1 MLPSVAIVGRP
12 NVGKSTLFNRLVG
25 QRIALVD
32 DTPGVTRDRREGEGK
47 LGDLRFRIFDTAGF
61 EEAGAESL
69 AGRMRAQTESA
80 IADADAILFLVD
92 ARAGLLPDDKVFAQ
106 IVRKSG
112 KRAIVVAN
120 KSEGKAGD
128 AGALEAYALGL
139 GDPVNIS
146 AEHGEGMG
154 ELYDALR
161 DILPAPEDEDE
172 DAEWSEAEKGAVEA
186 ETKPADAIRV
196 AVVGRP
202 NAGKSTLINK
212 LIGEDRLVTG
222 PEPGITRDS
231 IEVPFEY
238 FGHKFEIL
246 DTAGMRKRAKV
257 QEKLEKLSVG
267 DSLRSIRFADVVV
280 LLLDATKP
288 FEEQDLRIADLVMR
302 EGRALV
308 IGMNKRDLAAPE
320 ITMGKTL
327 REEADHWLPQA
338 KGMPIIAMSGMHGDG
353 LDKLMKAVI
362 ETYRVW
368 NKRVSTAVINRFLER
383 ALAQNP
389 PPAVSGARIKLRYMT
404 QAKARPPTFILF
416 GTRTDALPESYM
428 RYLIN
433 GVREAFEMPGVPIRF
448 TFREPENPFKKKMQ
462 KKDARGKRK
471 KINRK

>member
-25 QRIALVD
+25 QRLALVD
-32 DTPGVTRDRREGEGK
+32 DTPGVTRDRREGDAK

-80 IADADAILFLVD
+80 ISDADAVLFLID

-120 KSEGKAGD
+120 KSEGKAG
-128 AGALEAYALGL
+128 ASGALEAYALGL
-139 GDPVNIS
+139 GEPVNIS

-161 DILPAPEDEDE
+161 EILPGQEDEDE
-172 DAEWSEAEKGAVEA
+172 DAEEGADEPSEKAPD
-186 ETKPADAIRV
+186 TIRV

-280 LLLDATKP
+280 LLLDATMP
-288 FEEQDLRIADLVMR
+288 FEEQDLRIADLVVR

-308 IGMNKRDLAAPE
+308 IGMNKRDLAAPAM
-320 ITMGKTL
+320 TMGKTL

-362 ETYRVW
+362 ETYQVW
-368 NKRVSTAVINRFLER
+368 NKRVSTSIINRFLER

-404 QAKARPPTFILF
+404 QAKARPPSFVLF
-416 GTRTDALPESYM
+416 STRIDALPESYM
-428 RYLIN
+428 RYLVN

-448 TFREPENPFKKKMQ
+448 SFRAPENPFKKKME

-471 KINRK
+471 KKNRK

>member
-25 QRIALVD
+25 QRLALVD
-32 DTPGVTRDRREGEGK
+32 DTPGVTRDRREGDAK

-80 IADADAILFLVD
+80 ISDADVVLFLID

-120 KSEGKAGD
+120 KSEGKAG
-128 AGALEAYALGL
+128 ASGALEAYALGL
-139 GDPVNIS
+139 GEPVNIS

-161 DILPAPEDEDE
+161 EILPGQEDEDE
-172 DAEWSEAEKGAVEA
+172 DAEEGADEPSEKAPD
-186 ETKPADAIRV
+186 TIRV

-280 LLLDATKP
+280 LLLDATMP
-288 FEEQDLRIADLVMR
+288 FEEQDLRIADLVVR

-308 IGMNKRDLAAPE
+308 IGMNKRDLAAPA

-362 ETYRVW
+362 ETYQVW
-368 NKRVSTAVINRFLER
+368 NKRVSTSIINRFLER

-404 QAKARPPTFILF
+404 QAKARPPSFVLF
-416 GTRTDALPESYM
+416 GTRIDALPESYM
-428 RYLIN
+428 RYLVN

-448 TFREPENPFKKKMQ
+448 SFRAPENPFKKKME

-471 KINRK
+471 KKNRK